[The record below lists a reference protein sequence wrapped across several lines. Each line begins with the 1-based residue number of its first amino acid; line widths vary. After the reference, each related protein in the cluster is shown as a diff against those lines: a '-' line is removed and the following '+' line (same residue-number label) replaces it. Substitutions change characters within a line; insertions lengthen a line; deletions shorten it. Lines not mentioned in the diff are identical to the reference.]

1 MLTMSVV
8 MSLLF
13 HFDFVSKICNCK
25 VDTRELKKRG
35 RQRER
40 QKSKTAT
47 LHVHHAILYM
57 SVHSLHDYN
66 VKLSYFT
73 S

>member
-1 MLTMSVV
+1 M
-8 MSLLF
+8 
-13 HFDFVSKICNCK
+13 
-25 VDTRELKKRG
+25 DTRELKKRR

-57 SVHSLHDYN
+57 SVHSLHDYK
-66 VKLSYFT
+66 VELSYFT